1 MNTYN
6 KISIHPDLENFLKE
20 EVLNGLD
27 YSAEELLKGF
37 SNIAEEFSPQLEAA
51 LAKRDDLQQSIDTWH
66 KENSLEDFQ
75 AYKTFLK
82 DIGYLEDEEEDFTIN
97 PQNVDPEIATI
108 AGPQLVV
115 PVMNARFALN
125 AANARWGSLY
135 DALYGTD
142 MISEEDGAEKTGPY
156 NPVRGNKVI
165 GFAKHFLD
173 QYFPLAK
180 GSHAEVSKY
189 SVQEQK
195 LVATLH
201 EESIELINSEQFA
214 GYTGDEESLTSVLL
228 KNNNLHAEI
237 LIDKDDAVGADD
249 PANVKDILLESAITT
264 IQDCEDSVAAVDA
277 RDKIAVYKNWLGLM
291 KGDLSETFQKGGKE
305 LTRTLNEDKSFLN
318 PKGEAFTL
326 PGRSLMLVRNV
337 GHLMTTNAV
346 LLESKEI
353 SEGLM
358 DAFFTVLIAVHD
370 LKKLG
375 RFHNS
380 KTGSVYIVKPKM
392 HGPDEVTL
400 ACDIFAAVEKLLGLE
415 NGTVKIGI
423 MDEER
428 RTSIN
433 LKECIRR
440 AKDRVI
446 FINTGFLDRTGD
458 EIHTSM
464 QAGPMIPKNNMKA
477 ANWINAYE
485 DRNVDIGLLCG
496 FSGRA
501 QIGKGMWPKPDEL
514 QEMYQTKIVHPSAG
528 ANCAWVPSPTA
539 ATLHAM
545 HYHEIDVIAHQQEL
559 QKRDKASLDD
569 VLIIPLLKEEVT
581 ENQIR
586 SEIENNAQGI
596 LGYVVRWIDQGVG
609 CSKVPDI
616 HDVGLM
622 EDRATCRI
630 SSQHLANWLHHGIVS
645 KQQVMD
651 AMQKMANKVDQQNSG
666 DPAYQ
671 SMSPD
676 FAGNAFK
683 AACDLVFEGVS
694 QPNGYTEP
702 LLHAYRIKEKAE

>member
-353 SEGLM
+353 SEGLL